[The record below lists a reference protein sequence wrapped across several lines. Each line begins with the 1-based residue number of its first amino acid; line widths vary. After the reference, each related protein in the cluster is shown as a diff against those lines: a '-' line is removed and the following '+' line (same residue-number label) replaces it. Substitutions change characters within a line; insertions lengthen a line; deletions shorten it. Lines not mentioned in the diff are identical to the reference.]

1 MTGVIPLKRVQERER
16 DGCARQREQESLLA
30 AVCQTLREEHEA
42 KYQRLQE
49 DWTQVQE
56 TQKKARWGA
65 QCGSKA
71 DPVEFVVAGN
81 TEGGAAAGSGT
92 EGDRA
97 PPQDARREGEQL
109 QPNERS
115 VGAAGPAVGP
125 GSAGRVPEPARLI
138 GSGWRDTQLCAAAC
152 QVVYLLTVYGF
163 LLPLTFDL

>member
-1 MTGVIPLKRVQERER
+1 MLGRESRSPCWRPFAKHCERSTRPSTRGCRKTGLRFRKHRR
-16 DGCARQREQESLLA
+16 RQG
-30 AVCQTLREEHEA
+30 
-42 KYQRLQE
+42 
-49 DWTQVQE
+49 
-56 TQKKARWGA
+56 WGA

-97 PPQDARREGEQL
+97 SPQDARREGEQL
-109 QPNERS
+109 QHNERS